1 MAGNRKLLF
10 GYRMERGEVTEHP
23 IEAEA
28 VREIFQRYL
37 AGASY
42 AALVEHLRDTGPAYD
57 GNKLWNKN
65 MVARILEN
73 TKYTGDSGFLPV
85 ISQETFHKAQVRRK
99 ERAVPP
105 TKTPAQKE
113 LRRLCGGNPP
123 KYVIGQVLGILNR
136 LTADPGL
143 IRVSVPEWEEPAQ
156 TQALHQKLE
165 ELLKEAPADETA
177 ARQTAP
183 DYHERLLRLLGEGR
197 RQYRIMGQSWWL
209 EELPSK
215 EEYAE
220 AGGIWI
226 PMAEWWITSSPT
238 VRPAAS
244 QKDWIAR
251 KMR

>member
-1 MAGNRKLLF
+1 MAGNRKLPF

-57 GNKLWNKN
+57 GEKPWNKN

-123 KYVIGQVLGILNR
+123 KYVVGQVLGILNR

-143 IRVSVPEWEEPAQ
+143 IRVSVPEWEESDQ

-165 ELLKEAPADETA
+165 ELLKEAPVDETA
-177 ARQTAP
+177 ARQTALDLAAKRLDAIGP
-183 DYHERLLRLLGEGR
+183 EEYETERLRRIFERAAPLDNLDADMLRGSIQKITIQKRHAIIQLKN
-197 RQYRIMGQSWWL
+197 GQII
-209 EELPSK
+209 
-215 EEYAE
+215 E
-220 AGGIWI
+220 A
-226 PMAEWWITSSPT
+226 S
-238 VRPAAS
+238 
-244 QKDWIAR
+244 
-251 KMR
+251 